1 MSTTW
6 TVVDPASG
14 GAAPGARQATVGG
27 PAGAMADALA
37 TALVVAGV
45 DGARWFTALPGWSAY
60 VVDGDSDT
68 ATSWGPAFETSSI
81 PEQGAKER

>member
-1 MSTTW
+1 M
-6 TVVDPASG
+6 
-14 GAAPGARQATVGG
+14 VG
-27 PAGAMADALA
+27 PDGAMADALA

-45 DGARWFTALPGWSAY
+45 DGARWFAALPGWSAY
-60 VVDGDSDT
+60 VVDGDQ